1 MSKQRLL
8 FKPQRSPWVD
18 RLWRQLP
25 AKTHREIVAALAEM
39 ARLTL
44 KQVQQHRAQR
54 RKKEGNDES

>member
-25 AKTHREIVAALAEM
+25 AKTRREIVAALAEM